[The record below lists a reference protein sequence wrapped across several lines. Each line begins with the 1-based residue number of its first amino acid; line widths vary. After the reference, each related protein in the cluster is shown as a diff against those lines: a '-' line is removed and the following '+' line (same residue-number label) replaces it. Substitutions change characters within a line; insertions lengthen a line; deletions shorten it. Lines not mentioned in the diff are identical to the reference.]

1 MENQELMKI
10 VEQYHDYWQ
19 TYIHPLI
26 DKEPKRY
33 THFKDT
39 LRQVGRRFYGPE
51 FSLEF
56 SVAVLYSV
64 FDDSAWAMSDE
75 GQQQGTPKV

>member
-10 VEQYHDYWQ
+10 VEQYHAYWR
-19 TYIHPLI
+19 TYIQPLV

-33 THFKDT
+33 THFTKT
-39 LRQVGRRFYGPE
+39 LNQVGKRFYGPE
-51 FSLEF
+51 FYLEF

-64 FDDSAWAMSDE
+64 FEDPAGEQMSDKK
-75 GQQQGTPKV
+75 QQ